1 MKGKII
7 VWYIVVETRSESG
20 LLVKHYW
27 SVAAGLVIKFRAAS
41 RLYNFEHIHEEIDC
55 IIDRINPYSIT
66 IYKYESDT
74 IK

>member
-1 MKGKII
+1 M
-7 VWYIVVETRSESG
+7 WYIVVETRSESG

-27 SVAAGLVIKFRAAS
+27 SVVAGLVIKFCVAS
-41 RLYNFEHIHEEIDC
+41 KFYNFEHIHEEINC

-66 IYKYESDT
+66 IYKHESDT